1 MLAAPQVDLGLK
13 RRARA
18 MADRVRESFPTLD
31 VDAWLARNPYQD
43 EAIVGR
49 WRADLAIVGLAD
61 PG

>member
-1 MLAAPQVDLGLK
+1 MLAAAQVELGLE

-43 EAIVGR
+43 EAIVRR
-49 WRADLAIVGLAD
+49 WRADLATVGLTD